1 MNEMGM
7 ALANKYCQGAG
18 LEIGAASHNAFYLPD
33 CLNLGP
39 CDGESFLYP
48 LDLQDFNLY
57 KNEQAN
63 YQVPPARIDAL
74 GDFTDIP
81 FADQTFDYLISSH
94 VIEHVPNLFAAYVEA
109 ARVIKDDGVFFCIF
123 PKRNADPNDRVRALT
138 TLESMIDAF
147 EKRVDMS
154 VMPEYN
160 WRGHYH
166 VFSLQSM
173 LRAINMINSVGL
185 GHWLIETI
193 EETDSKVGNG
203 HTVVLRKQPGLSALS
218 ASDASQFNQ
227 EFNACFQAQDLNGA
241 LHLVKVALSY
251 DFFNAQNL
259 YLAFA
264 LNCQLDNAREGVEFL
279 RQALIL
285 TPENEEFRKLFVQV
299 TGGPF
304 INPVQ

>member
-1 MNEMGM
+1 MNEKGM
-7 ALANKYCQGAG
+7 ALANKYCQGSG
-18 LEIGAASHNAFYLPD
+18 LEIGAGSHNAFYLPD

-39 CDGESFLYP
+39 CDGVSFLYP
-48 LDLQDFNLY
+48 LDLKDFNLY
-57 KNEQAN
+57 ANEQAN
-63 YQVPPARIDAL
+63 YETPPARIDAL
-74 GDFTDIP
+74 GDFMDIP
-81 FADQTFDYLISSH
+81 YADETFDYLISSH
-94 VIEHVPNLFAAYVEA
+94 VIEHVPNLFAAYAEA
-109 ARVIKDDGVFFCIF
+109 SRVVKNEGVFFCIF

-147 EKRVDMS
+147 EKRIDMS

-166 VFSLQSM
+166 VFSMQSM

-185 GHWLIETI
+185 GHWLIECL

-203 HTVVLRKQPGLSALS
+203 HTVVLRKQIGLSALNCQ
-218 ASDASQFNQ
+218 DASQFND
-227 EFNACFQAQDLNGA
+227 EFNARYQAQDFAGA
-241 LHLVKVALSY
+241 LQLVKVALSL

-264 LNCQLDNAREGVEFL
+264 LSCQLDNAREGIEFL

-304 INPVQ
+304 INPVH